1 MIKNSKKLLEFKYL
15 NQLFHRV
22 RIVDPIKKI
31 VIEENGEK
39 TTENKKCFHLCNR
52 DTICENCISIR
63 AYNENTSVMKF
74 EYIDNNIYMIMA
86 TPVNKQESTYV
97 IETIRDISDCK
108 IVDLVEDKTVSELKK
123 TLSEINRLIVIDELT
138 KCYNRRYINEK
149 LPIDIESAKANK
161 LPLSIAMIDIDYFKL
176 INDKYGHLL
185 GDLVLK
191 DITNVIKNNIRGKSD
206 WIARYGGEEFLIL
219 FNDTSKED
227 AYNLSKRIK
236 SVVENSIFK
245 YDDIEINITISIG
258 IASLTSEIDDMD
270 KLIRKAD
277 EKLYKAKRS
286 GRNYIS
292 K

>member
-31 VIEENGEK
+31 VIEENGAK

-258 IASLTSEIDDMD
+258 IASLTSEIDDI
-270 KLIRKAD
+270 LSNNCPC
-277 EKLYKAKRS
+277 LH
-286 GRNYIS
+286 
-292 K
+292 

>member
-1 MIKNSKKLLEFKYL
+1 MIKNSKNLLEFKYL
-15 NQLFHRV
+15 NQLFHHI

-52 DTICENCISIR
+52 DTICENCISTR

-108 IVDLVEDKTVSELKK
+108 IFDFVEDKTVSKLKK

-149 LPIDIESAKANK
+149 LPIDIESAKSNK

-191 DITNVIKNNIRGKSD
+191 DIIDVIKNNIRRKND

-219 FNDTSKED
+219 FKDSSKED

-258 IASLTSEIDDMD
+258 IASLSSEIDDMD

-277 EKLYKAKRS
+277 ENLYKAKRS
-286 GRNYIS
+286 GRNYII

>member
-1 MIKNSKKLLEFKYL
+1 MVKNGEKLLELKYL
-15 NQLFHRV
+15 NQLFHRI
-22 RIVDPIKKI
+22 RIVDPIKKR
-31 VIEENGEK
+31 VIEENWEK
-39 TTENKKCFHLCNR
+39 TTEDRKCFQLCNGNN
-52 DTICENCISIR
+52 ICENCISIR

-86 TPVNKQESTYV
+86 TPVNKEESTYV
-97 IETIRDISDCK
+97 IEAIRDISDCK
-108 IVDLVEDKTVSELKK
+108 IVDVVEDKTVYALKK
-123 TLSEINRLIVIDELT
+123 KLDKINKLIVIDELT

-149 LPIDIESAKANK
+149 LPIDIELAKANN

-191 DITNVIKNNIRGKSD
+191 DITNVIKNNIRVKSD

-219 FNDTSKED
+219 FNDASKED

-245 YDDIEINITISIG
+245 YGDIEINTTISIG
-258 IASLTSEIDDMD
+258 IASLTSEVDDMD
-270 KLIRKAD
+270 KLIRIAD
-277 EKLYKAKRS
+277 ENLYKAKRS

>member
-1 MIKNSKKLLEFKYL
+1 MIKNSKNLLEFKYL
-15 NQLFHRV
+15 NQLFHHI

-52 DTICENCISIR
+52 DTICENCISTR

-108 IVDLVEDKTVSELKK
+108 IFDFVEDKTVSKLKK

-149 LPIDIESAKANK
+149 LPTDIESAKANK

-191 DITNVIKNNIRGKSD
+191 DIIDVIKNNIRRKND

-219 FNDTSKED
+219 FKDSSKED

-258 IASLTSEIDDMD
+258 IASLSSEIDDMD

-277 EKLYKAKRS
+277 ENLYKAKRG
-286 GRNYIS
+286 GRNYII